1 MQCLAVTILYDRML
15 YALAK
20 IYNNWKKI
28 HTHLDQTRTYH
39 FRHVLAL

>member
-20 IYNNWKKI
+20 IYNNWKKFI
-28 HTHLDQTRTYH
+28 HI
-39 FRHVLAL
+39 